1 MKHLIFATN
10 NRHKIE
16 EATAI
21 LHGQYHIVSLKEKG
35 FFEEIPETSTTL
47 EGNASQ
53 KAWHI
58 HDRFGEDCF
67 ADDTGLEVEALGGEP
82 GVYSAR
88 YAGDECDFNKNVDKL
103 LDVMKGQQNRKAR
116 FRTVVSLII
125 AGKETL
131 FEGII
136 EGRIIEERRGL
147 EGFGYDPVF
156 IPSGQELTFSQMSAD
171 LKNKISHRALAMQK
185 MADYL
190 AV

>member
-21 LHGQYHIVSLKEKG
+21 LHGQYHIISLKEKE
-35 FFEEIPETSTTL
+35 FYEEIPETSPTL

-53 KAWHI
+53 KAWYI
-58 HDRFGEDCF
+58 YNRFSEDCF
-67 ADDTGLEVEALGGEP
+67 ADDTGLEVEALGGAP

-88 YAGDECDFNKNVDKL
+88 YAGEDCDFNKNVDKL
-103 LDVMKGQQNRKAR
+103 LNALNGQNNRKAR

-125 AGKETL
+125 DGKEKC

-136 EGRIIEERRGL
+136 EGKIIQERKGN

-156 IPSGQELTFSQMSAD
+156 IPNGQELTFAEMEAT
-171 LKNKISHRALAMQK
+171 LKNKISHRAIAMQK